1 MLIPAT
7 LPPMAAILP
16 EQNNLGH
23 VGVPWIAA
31 HNCFYNRLAKT
42 FYESS
47 TQTLVYYISRYPS

>member
-47 TQTLVYYISRYPS
+47 TQTLVYYISR